1 MSIRLLASSAVEGV
15 APTETRAP
23 RTPAQPNE
31 AAQPIVKWAGGK
43 RRIMADLCS
52 RLPARFD
59 GYFEPFFGGGA
70 LFFHLQPE
78 LARVSD
84 VNGELV
90 NLYRVTRDHVEA
102 LIDDLTRHRY
112 ERNYYYTMR
121 ATDPG
126 TLTPVQRASRTIYLN
141 RTCFNGLYRVNR
153 RGQFNVPMGRY
164 QDPVICQP
172 DRLRAAS
179 ALLAAADIREADFTW
194 ILDEARPG
202 DFVYFD
208 PPYQPLSA
216 TANFT
221 SYARDDFSEKDQAH
235 LAEVFATLARRGVK
249 CMLSNSDTPLVRELY
264 ADFRCDQVLAPRAIS
279 RRGDG
284 RQSVAELIVLSYT
297 P

>member
-1 MSIRLLASSAVEGV
+1 MSIRSLVSRSQEDAASTSSSAPRPS
-15 APTETRAP
+15 APSV
-23 RTPAQPNE
+23 E

-52 RLPARFD
+52 RLPARYD
-59 GYFEPFFGGGA
+59 RYFEPFFGGGA
-70 LFFHLQPE
+70 LFFQLQPE
-78 LARVSD
+78 IARISD

-90 NLYRVTRDHVEA
+90 NLYQVTRDQVEA
-102 LIDDLTRHRY
+102 LIDDLQRHRY
-112 ERNYYYTMR
+112 ERTYYYAMR
-121 ATDPG
+121 ATDPN

-172 DRLRAAS
+172 ERLRAVS
-179 ALLAAADIREADFTW
+179 ALLASTDIRQADFSW
-194 ILDEARPG
+194 VLDEARPG

-208 PPYQPLSA
+208 PPYQPLSP

-221 SYARDDFSEKDQAH
+221 SYASGDFSEKDQAH
-235 LAEVFATLARRGVK
+235 LAEVYAALARRGVN

-264 ADFRCDQVLAPRAIS
+264 ADFRCDQVFAPRAIS
-279 RRGDG
+279 RDG
-284 RQSVAELIVLSYT
+284 GSRQAVAEVIVLSYT

>member
-1 MSIRLLASSAVEGV
+1 MSIHSLASSPDQDS
-15 APTETRAP
+15 APPQARDP
-23 RTPAQPNE
+23 HSPAQRDE
-31 AAQPIVKWAGGK
+31 AAQPILKWAGGK
-43 RRIMADLCS
+43 RRLMADLCS
-52 RLPARFD
+52 RLPARFG

-70 LFFHLQPE
+70 LFFHLQPA

-102 LIDDLTRHRY
+102 LIDDLQRHRY
-112 ERNYYYTMR
+112 ERNYYYAMR

-126 TLTPVQRASRTIYLN
+126 TLTAVQRASRTIYLN

-179 ALLAAADIREADFTW
+179 GLLAVADIREADFTW

-284 RQSVAELIVLSYT
+284 RQSVSEVIVLSYT